1 MSWTSPSFPDVVVP
15 YEPFPGSIGVLPSA
29 ETVALKLEHHA
40 TEAPCELPVG
50 ANGFHESRGG
60 VRSLHAVALGPK
72 AQRPPSRAAAG
83 KLGRKGKDPRTPY
96 KG

>member
-40 TEAPCELPVG
+40 TEVELYG
-50 ANGFHESRGG
+50 ASES
-60 VRSLHAVALGPK
+60 S
-72 AQRPPSRAAAG
+72 
-83 KLGRKGKDPRTPY
+83 
-96 KG
+96 

>member
-40 TEAPCELPVG
+40 TEVELYGASECISASRPDLKQASTRSRVG
-50 ANGFHESRGG
+50 LSSATCLCRQSAVGG
-60 VRSLHAVALGPK
+60 QP
-72 AQRPPSRAAAG
+72 
-83 KLGRKGKDPRTPY
+83 
-96 KG
+96 